1 MALAP
6 KLPATGSANESAG
19 PLLLQPLL
27 QLLLPPLLP
36 PLAPLANGPPH
47 ALAPDVVPTACQQ
60 AKPNAQLPWARV
72 GQAGQAFDMAAIITW
87 KVLRRFSDSR
97 A

>member
-27 QLLLPPLLP
+27 PPLLP
-36 PLAPLANGPPH
+36 PLAPLANGPLH
-47 ALAPDVVPTACQQ
+47 ALAPDVVPKACQQ

-87 KVLRRFSDSR
+87 KVLWRFSDSR